1 MIKTIFN
8 IAILSGL
15 NFIIFI
21 NSESIDIDQIYYD
34 FENIGINSEL
44 TSGQMF
50 LFIGVSVSILTIF
63 LIMFFKPFIEIY
75 LLHYL
80 RYSFYFL
87 INLLSISSVFITL
100 RIYGY
105 SRLYLFMYLMVS
117 SFIFILS
124 DKNYYVKQF
133 KNYFSLMNSLLG
145 KLLVLSRTICSKKFQ
160 ANTRI

>member
-1 MIKTIFN
+1 MIKSIFN
-8 IAILSGL
+8 IVVLTGL

-21 NSESIDIDQIYYD
+21 NSESIDINQIYYD
-34 FENIGINSEL
+34 FDNVGINAEL
-44 TSGQMF
+44 TSDQMF
-50 LFIGVSVSILTIF
+50 LFIGVSVSTLTIL

-100 RIYGY
+100 RVYGY
-105 SRLYLFMYLMVS
+105 SRLYLIMYLLVS

-124 DKNYYVKQF
+124 DKNYYIK
-133 KNYFSLMNSLLG
+133 
-145 KLLVLSRTICSKKFQ
+145 
-160 ANTRI
+160 

>member
-1 MIKTIFN
+1 MIKSIFN
-8 IAILSGL
+8 IVLLTGL

-21 NSESIDIDQIYYD
+21 SSESIDINQIYYD
-34 FENIGINSEL
+34 FDNVGINSEL
-44 TSGQMF
+44 TSDQMF
-50 LFIGVSVSILTIF
+50 LFIGVSVSTLTIL

-100 RIYGY
+100 RVYGY
-105 SRLYLFMYLMVS
+105 SRFYLIMYLLVS

-124 DKNYYVKQF
+124 DKNYYIK
-133 KNYFSLMNSLLG
+133 
-145 KLLVLSRTICSKKFQ
+145 
-160 ANTRI
+160 

>member
-1 MIKTIFN
+1 MIKSIFN
-8 IAILSGL
+8 IIVLTGL

-34 FENIGINSEL
+34 FDNIGINSEI
-44 TSGQMF
+44 TSNQMF
-50 LFIGVSVSILTIF
+50 LFIGMSVSILTIL
-63 LIMFFKPFIEIY
+63 LIVFFKPFIEIY

-105 SRLYLFMYLMVS
+105 SRLYLIMYLLVS
-117 SFIFILS
+117 SYIFILS
-124 DKNYYVKQF
+124 DK
-133 KNYFSLMNSLLG
+133 
-145 KLLVLSRTICSKKFQ
+145 I
-160 ANTRI
+160 II

>member
-1 MIKTIFN
+1 MIKSIFN
-8 IAILSGL
+8 IIVLTGL

-34 FENIGINSEL
+34 FDNIGINSEI
-44 TSGQMF
+44 TSNQMF
-50 LFIGVSVSILTIF
+50 LFIGMSVSILTIL
-63 LIMFFKPFIEIY
+63 LIVFFKPFIEIY

-105 SRLYLFMYLMVS
+105 SRLYLIMYLLVS
-117 SFIFILS
+117 SYIFILS
-124 DKNYYVKQF
+124 DKNYYI
-133 KNYFSLMNSLLG
+133 NS
-145 KLLVLSRTICSKKFQ
+145 
-160 ANTRI
+160 